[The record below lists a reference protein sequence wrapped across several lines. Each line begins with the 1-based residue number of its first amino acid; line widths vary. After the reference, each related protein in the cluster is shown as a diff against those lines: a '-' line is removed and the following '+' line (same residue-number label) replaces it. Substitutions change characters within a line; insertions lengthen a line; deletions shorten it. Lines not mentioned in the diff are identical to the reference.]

1 MSVLSPGDGVLELV
15 QRATTRVVVAAPY
28 IKSHTLRRL
37 IAALPKGVT
46 TFICVTRWLP
56 EDIASGA
63 CDLEIL
69 DDIAAA
75 NGGVLLVHPRLHAKY
90 YAGGER
96 CLVGSANLTGRGL
109 GWHTPANVELLV
121 SLPSD
126 FSGIR
131 QWEAVLL
138 ESAIPATFELREQL
152 RKEADRLKA
161 STAFQSMPEVEGL
174 GEEET
179 PLLWVPSCPAPERL
193 WLVYRG
199 IGADRMVSS
208 AYEAA
213 KNDLAALRPPAG
225 LTQPL
230 FEAYIAGILRL
241 MPLMVEIDKLAAS
254 GLTDS
259 QALAFLT
266 DKLPLTQDISH
277 EQVWRVFKAW
287 LTHFFPKSYR
297 LETRQEVLV
306 KGKELSR
313 R

>member
-1 MSVLSPGDGVLELV
+1 MPGLHPGDSVLELV
-15 QRATTRVVVAAPY
+15 QCAATRFLLAAPY

-37 IAALPKGVT
+37 IAALPTSVT

-56 EDIASGA
+56 EDIASGV

-69 DDIAAA
+69 DDIAAVR
-75 NGGVLLVHPRLHAKY
+75 GGVLLVHPRLHAKY
-90 YAGGER
+90 YAGGDR

-109 GWHTPANVELLV
+109 GWHTPSNLELLV

-126 FSGIR
+126 FIGLPE
-131 QWEAVLL
+131 WETALLDSAV
-138 ESAIPATFELREQL
+138 PATPELREQL
-152 RKEADRLKA
+152 REEADRLKA
-161 STAFQSMPEVEGL
+161 STTFHLIPEVEGSD
-174 GEEET
+174 EEET
-179 PLLWVPSCPAPERL
+179 PLLWVPSCPTPDRL
-193 WLVYRG
+193 WFVYQG

-213 KNDLAALRPPAG
+213 KRDLGALRPPAG

-230 FEAYIAGILRL
+230 FEAYIAGILKL
-241 MPLMVEIDKLAAS
+241 MPIMLEIDKLAAT
-254 GLTDS
+254 GLTDA
-259 QALAFLT
+259 QALAFLS
-266 DKLPLTQDISH
+266 DKLPPTEHVSH
-277 EQVWRVFKAW
+277 EQVWRVLKRW

-297 LETRQEVLV
+297 LETGQEVLV